1 MNREGRPLAPLA
13 QVSVKA
19 SSSPSPR
26 PPRDRH
32 IAPIRPPPSFALS
45 PSLLPPSSCRF
56 YLSGRENE
64 RLGWSG
70 ITTFVTRDRQLEWG
84 AKEEAIVLRQ
94 SVAETGREAHGAE
107 GREGGRR
114 HNYARA
120 RASPFKLSLAPPLV
134 LTWNKNNIGFDSD
147 SDPSARRSGRPSWLF
162 REGERERR
170 GAGSWRE
177 KSEVESEISVVRSV
191 VGSRRVGRSSNDRKW
206 R

>member
-1 MNREGRPLAPLA
+1 M
-13 QVSVKA
+13 
-19 SSSPSPR
+19 
-26 PPRDRH
+26 
-32 IAPIRPPPSFALS
+32 
-45 PSLLPPSSCRF
+45 
-56 YLSGRENE
+56 
-64 RLGWSG
+64 
-70 ITTFVTRDRQLEWG
+70 TRDRQLEWG

-94 SVAETGREAHGAE
+94 AVAETGREAHGGE
-107 GREGGRR
+107 RGGTTM
-114 HNYARA
+114 RA